1 MEPGDQPSG
10 APRDGE
16 AEPQQQAPARA
27 IEGHGQVLI
36 LSEFWK
42 RDECALT
49 LQDILEQTPINRP
62 TGPSSIRATSGHSSS
77 SDSSRRRPKR
87 SSDSPSDSADCP
99 AAKSKR
105 STRQWPRGKHKAEK
119 PRERE
124 QEAAA
129 AQPDSA
135 GAEDAAPPA
144 RDPPQPRAP
153 REPGARLLLVLCRAS
168 ALRSQLPRLQLLL
181 QQVRARHRCPPAAL
195 VGIVVQPLRDEEAEA
210 RRRME
215 ALLRGVFAAR
225 RPAVEVHTAV
235 FSPYRPEGILDF
247 QRAAGQA
254 PKVAT
259 RACVPVV
266 DQGTQTDGEE
276 PEGEGWER
284 QRPRAS
290 PPWGTLCTEGGL
302 TLLVPGADK
311 SLMSPSRSPSASAYL
326 VWG

>member
-1 MEPGDQPSG
+1 MPS
-10 APRDGE
+10 
-16 AEPQQQAPARA
+16 
-27 IEGHGQVLI
+27 
-36 LSEFWK
+36 F
-42 RDECALT
+42 
-49 LQDILEQTPINRP
+49 
-62 TGPSSIRATSGHSSS
+62 
-77 SDSSRRRPKR
+77 
-87 SSDSPSDSADCP
+87 
-99 AAKSKR
+99 
-105 STRQWPRGKHKAEK
+105 
-119 PRERE
+119 
-124 QEAAA
+124 
-129 AQPDSA
+129 
-135 GAEDAAPPA
+135 
-144 RDPPQPRAP
+144 
-153 REPGARLLLVLCRAS
+153 
-168 ALRSQLPRLQLLL
+168 
-181 QQVRARHRCPPAAL
+181 
-195 VGIVVQPLRDEEAEA
+195 GIVVQPLRDEEAEA

-235 FSPYRPEGILDF
+235 FSPCRPEGILDF

-311 SLMSPSRSPSASAYL
+311 SLMSRSLA
-326 VWG
+326 